1 MVEEIAVG
9 LIIAI
14 VSLWLGSIEYR
25 MKKLD
30 SDSRDT
36 MKRKEVSDLIDI
48 KQEVGKALQSEIKE
62 DIKALTVKLERLIE
76 KT

>member
-1 MVEEIAVG
+1 MLEQVAVG
-9 LIIAI
+9 LILAIA
-14 VSLWLGSIEYR
+14 SLWLGSIEYR

-30 SDSRDT
+30 SESRDA

-62 DIKALTVKLERLIE
+62 DIKALTAKLERLIE
-76 KT
+76 KS